1 MYWHRSY
8 MHIYREMKIENI
20 LLKSEIS
27 RSLSCDCDRGRIGMR
42 GMRKSDICL
51 GLWIWAMKY
60 LYSGTSAIGVP
71 KMAKERTG
79 VAQPGTRW
87 LRAWMV
93 GAEAQAVPM
102 TNLSALMTFRLGP
115 KQFYGM
121 RCLWDL
127 GRCYDEECWDWPRFD
142 GYFGTRT
149 SSEGRDKRDHV

>member
-1 MYWHRSY
+1 
-8 MHIYREMKIENI
+8 
-20 LLKSEIS
+20 
-27 RSLSCDCDRGRIGMR
+27 
-42 GMRKSDICL
+42 
-51 GLWIWAMKY
+51 MKY

-115 KQFYGM
+115 ERSYGV
-121 RCLWDL
+121 RCRRDL
-127 GRCYDEECWDWPRFD
+127 GRSYDEECWDWSRFD
-142 GYFGTRT
+142 GYFGTRM
-149 SSEGRDKRDHV
+149 SSRVVTNAITCEWGNASLNSYKFAVRSPVVLEWRELRRTIALRGTRSREARGMR

>member
-1 MYWHRSY
+1 
-8 MHIYREMKIENI
+8 
-20 LLKSEIS
+20 
-27 RSLSCDCDRGRIGMR
+27 
-42 GMRKSDICL
+42 
-51 GLWIWAMKY
+51 MKY

-115 KQFYGM
+115 ERSYGV
-121 RCLWDL
+121 RCRRDL

-142 GYFGTRT
+142 GYFGTRM
-149 SSEGRDKRDHV
+149 SSRVVTNAITCDWGNASLDSYKFAVRSPVVLEWQELRRTIALRGMRSREVRGMR